1 MMSEKTNNYKA
12 RLIHLIT
19 GLDENELKKATYQS
33 IELAINKK
41 NDKVYKTDIIAT
53 INKHI
58 LSIEMNKDYYK
69 AILIKNSDYRSKLI
83 SESLKSG
90 ESYKSQKQVIQI
102 NFDNYSRY
110 RGNKI
115 IYEFKMLDKDTQ
127 EEEYPGSSISYHID
141 LEKLKSY
148 NEDSELINLLRLF
161 ISENV
166 EELGGSKE
174 MDEAIEELE
183 RISQDE
189 NIIGLYDA
197 EIMQEK
203 MENSIKDEIMDEGIN
218 QSKIEIAKKML
229 NENEPIDKIML
240 YTGLSVEQVNK
251 LQKD

>member
-1 MMSEKTNNYKA
+1 
-12 RLIHLIT
+12 
-19 GLDENELKKATYQS
+19 
-33 IELAINKK
+33 
-41 NDKVYKTDIIAT
+41 
-53 INKHI
+53 
-58 LSIEMNKDYYK
+58 MNKDYYK

-203 MENSIKDEIMDEGIN
+203 MENSIKDEIMDEGIKQGIEKGKVEGIN

-229 NENEPIDKIML
+229 EENEPIDKIML